1 MCVYNVF
8 RFSLDTRSIDS
19 DGERE
24 DQCQSL
30 SSVEEFSSCGE
41 TELTKSIVMHN
52 AQALRSVVLNNK
64 HRHTHSQTPLLFSW
78 SPPQGR
84 RCMPGLRSCRQMRN
98 LKLRRSHGF
107 WKLLHRRHE
116 LLEVRAAHTLYLSS
130 NYTTDRRC

>member
-1 MCVYNVF
+1 MSIVVAVTCCVCVYNVF

-52 AQALRSVVLNNK
+52 AQALRSVVLNNNK
-64 HRHTHSQTPLLFSW
+64 QT
-78 SPPQGR
+78 
-84 RCMPGLRSCRQMRN
+84 
-98 LKLRRSHGF
+98 
-107 WKLLHRRHE
+107 
-116 LLEVRAAHTLYLSS
+116 HTLTNSFAL
-130 NYTTDRRC
+130 